1 MTPQLFDTPSPRVFN
16 IPPSTDF
23 LSAVVD
29 TLRQELDVEADPDAL
44 TQCLIL
50 VPTRRAAKALGDAFA
65 RSAGSG
71 VALLPMIRPLGDI
84 DVDDPPFEPGEL
96 AGIAPPAVSRTR
108 RLFELSRLILAK
120 ETSLGR
126 PIGTAGALALARTL
140 AELLD
145 DLADEAVTSLDPL
158 RSAISEHLPEDRRE
172 AIEFLSIIEQIWPQ
186 RLSELGLSDPSAR
199 RSLVLN
205 ALADRW
211 LQHPPQTP
219 VLVLGSTGSIPAVRR
234 LMGVVARLPKGAVV
248 LPGLDWDADDHAWSK
263 LDDGH
268 PQWAMRDLLQEN
280 EIDRAAVL
288 AWPGVKEEAP
298 VRARRRL
305 VAEALRPA
313 EVTDEWLARVRH
325 LREVNGEAFFD
336 QALDGLALVE
346 CPDPLTEARLCALL
360 LREVLEQEGKTAIL
374 VTPDRAL
381 ARRVSVEMQRFGVRV
396 DDSGGTALPQ
406 TLAGT
411 FLDRILDIVS
421 DPGSVVAQTALW
433 SSPLYAMG
441 GDRGEVHVL
450 LQKFEA
456 DALRGV
462 RPGPRLDDMIAR
474 LDRERSDLFAEDRER
489 IRDILRRQAAAQ
501 LELQGANRLPVADWA
516 RLHAELAEALAADAQ
531 QVGAL
536 RLWRSEGGEMAAGVL
551 SDLLTQGEVLPE
563 LSLQEYV
570 GVFRELVSA
579 QRIPPATGVH
589 PRLQILGPMEARLAR
604 ADRVVLAG
612 LNEGVWPTGTGA
624 DPWMSRG
631 MRNQVGMGSAEKR
644 YGLAAHDF
652 AQLAAAGEVFMTR
665 ATRTEGAPTV
675 ASRWIWRL
683 QTLVRGALGER
694 GETRLGGAD
703 HYRRWAGALDQ
714 CDLAPAPASPPAP
727 TPPVEARP
735 RGLSITEIR
744 TWVRDPYAIYARHV
758 LGLRPLDP
766 PDMAP
771 GPRERG
777 TALHA
782 VLEQALDAWREAL
795 PADAE
800 AQLVAFAEQEL
811 RAAGI
816 EEQALD
822 VELRRFARA
831 SDWIIRWESRRRD
844 EGHSIAAIETRGR
857 IELDGPAGPW
867 VLRGRADRIDR
878 LAGGGLDVID
888 YKSGNPPTAKMVN
901 AGFDPQLP
909 LTAAIIEQAGGF
921 DGLGQDKVEALSYV
935 KISGNSEAGKHTR
948 IDGRLPA
955 SELAG
960 QALDDLRDWIARFDD
975 AAEPYLSQPRR
986 QYRNDY
992 GDFDH
997 LARRGEWAIA
1007 PGNEGGED

>member
-1 MTPQLFDTPSPRVFN
+1 MARLFDTPTPRVFN

-23 LSAVVD
+23 LFAVVD
-29 TLRQELDVEADPDAL
+29 TLRIELESDRNPDAL
-44 TQCLIL
+44 TNCLIL

-65 RSAGSG
+65 HRAGTG

-120 ETSLGR
+120 ETALGR
-126 PIGTAGALALARTL
+126 PIGTPGAMALARTL

-145 DLADEAVTSLDPL
+145 DLADESVTSLEPL
-158 RSAISEHLPEDRRE
+158 QAALSDHLPEDRRE
-172 AIEFLSIIEQIWPQ
+172 AIEFLSIVEQIWPA
-186 RLSELGLSDPSAR
+186 RLEELGLSDPSAR

-211 LQHPPQTP
+211 LKHPPETP

-234 LMGVVARLPKGAVV
+234 LMGVVSRLPQGAVV
-248 LPGLDWDADDHAWSK
+248 LPGLDWDADDHAWDS

-268 PQWAMRDLLQEN
+268 PQWAMRDFLTEN
-280 EIDRAAVL
+280 ETSRGDVQP
-288 AWPGVKEEAP
+288 WPGHAEP
-298 VRARRRL
+298 GNVRARRRL

-313 EVTDEWLARVRH
+313 EVTDEWLARVGH
-325 LREVNGEAFFD
+325 LRQANGESFFD
-336 QALDGLALVE
+336 QALDGLSLVE
-346 CPDPLTEARLCALL
+346 CPDPLNEAKLCALL
-360 LREVLEQEGKTAIL
+360 FREVLDAEGKTAIL
-374 VTPDRAL
+374 VTPDRSL

-396 DDSGGTALPQ
+396 DDSGGTALPE
-406 TLAGT
+406 TLAGA
-411 FLDRILDIVS
+411 FLDRLLDITD

-441 GDRGEVHVL
+441 QARGELHSA

-456 DALRGV
+456 DGLRGV
-462 RPGPRLDDMIAR
+462 RPGSDLGAIIAR
-474 LDRERSDLFAEDRER
+474 LDHERSELFDADREL
-489 IRDILRRQAAAQ
+489 IRRVLTLQDAAQ
-501 LELQGANRLPVADWA
+501 AGMQACARRSVADWA
-516 RLHAELAEALAADAQ
+516 RHHAILAEAVARDVDQ
-531 QVGAL
+531 DGAL
-536 RLWRSEGGEMAAGVL
+536 RLWRSEGGEIAARVL
-551 SDLLTQGEVLPE
+551 SELMTESEVLPE
-563 LSLQEYV
+563 LTLAEYT
-570 GVFRELVSA
+570 GVFRELCSA

-589 PRLQILGPMEARLAR
+589 PRLQILGPMEARLAS
-604 ADRVVLAG
+604 ADRVILAG
-612 LNEGVWPTGTGA
+612 LNEGIWPSGAGA

-631 MRNQVGMGSAEKR
+631 MRQEVGMGAAEKR

-665 ATRTEGAPTV
+665 ATRVDGAPTV

-683 QTLVRGALGER
+683 KTLVRGALGTEGDER
-694 GETRLGGAD
+694 LTD
-703 HYRRWAGALDQ
+703 AGRYVDYAAALDRS
-714 CDLAPAPASPPAP
+714 DADPRPATPPAPAP
-727 TPPVEARP
+727 PVSARP

-782 VLEQALDAWREAL
+782 VLETAMENWRTAL
-795 PADAE
+795 PDDAV
-800 AQLVAFAEQEL
+800 AQLLDLAGQEFQ
-811 RAAGI
+811 AAGI
-816 EEQALD
+816 GEQALE

-831 SDWIIRWESRRRD
+831 AEWIVQWEKQRRA
-844 EGHSIAAIETRGR
+844 EGYSIAAIESRGR
-857 IELDGPAGPW
+857 IKLDAPAGEW
-867 VLRGRADRIDR
+867 TLRGRADRIDR
-878 LAGGGLDVID
+878 RPDGTLDVID
-888 YKSGNPPTAKMVN
+888 YKSGNPPTAKMVH

-909 LTAAIIEQAGGF
+909 LTAAIIEEAGGF
-921 DGLGQDKVEALSYV
+921 DGLGQDMVSALSYV
-935 KISGNSEAGKHTR
+935 KISGGSEAGKATR
-948 IDGRLPA
+948 INGKTPA
-955 SELAG
+955 SELAS

-975 AAEPYLSQPRR
+975 EAEAYLSQPRR

-992 GDFDH
+992 GDYDH

-1007 PGNEGGED
+1007 PGEEGGEG